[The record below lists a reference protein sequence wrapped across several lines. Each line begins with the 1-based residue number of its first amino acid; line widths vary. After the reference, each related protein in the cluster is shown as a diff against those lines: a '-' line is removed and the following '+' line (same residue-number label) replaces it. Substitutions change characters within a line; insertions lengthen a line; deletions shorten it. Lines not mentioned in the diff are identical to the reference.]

1 MRFLL
6 TILLGSLLV
15 FTAGAQ
21 KTAKISAVVNGY
33 NGRVVDFE
41 FIDNPDNNMQ
51 YPYADGKRMEFE
63 VELKEP
69 SLMKLNRWTWVM
81 VCPGDEIH
89 AEVSYNGKNVKTTKF
104 SGSEQAVLLN
114 QTVQDARDTRVG
126 IHYKMNPLAA
136 VVTLVPV
143 EKYYNMSLEQWK
155 KESGMLEAIKGQVN
169 EEAYHYIYSE
179 LEGIFLSNVVNYP
192 FIDADVNKRAQA
204 EIPSDY
210 WNVLDGYRMR
220 SDKASLKSFSYLNW
234 LLTYKEYS
242 DRRAAQQKG
251 ESFHLEGDLQKGFDS
266 LTAFYDGEVLD
277 AALYVYLYNAITKQQ
292 DFAKI
297 SQLAKT
303 YYKKYNHT
311 KSYKTTLQEM
321 MK

>member
-1 MRFLL
+1 MKFVLTLFLGC
-6 TILLGSLLV
+6 LLAFS
-15 FTAGAQ
+15 AGAQ
-21 KTAKISAVVNGY
+21 KTARISAVVNGY
-33 NGRVVDFE
+33 NGKVVDFE

-69 SLMKLNRWTWVM
+69 SLMKLNRWVWVI

-89 AEVSYNGKNVKTTKF
+89 AEVAYNGKNVKTTRF

-114 QTVQDARDTRVG
+114 QTVQDARDSRIS

-136 VVTLVPV
+136 VVTLIPV
-143 EKYYNMSLEQWK
+143 EKYYNMSREQWK
-155 KESGMLEAIKGQVN
+155 KESGMLEAVKDKVN
-169 EEAYHYIYSE
+169 AEAYRYIYSE
-179 LEGIFLSNVVNYP
+179 LEGIFLSNLVNYP
-192 FIDADVNKRAQA
+192 FIDADVNKKGQA
-204 EIPSDY
+204 ELPAGY
-210 WNVLDGYRMR
+210 WNVLDGYQVR

-234 LLTYKEYS
+234 LLAYKEYC
-242 DRRAAQQKG
+242 DRRTAQQKG
-251 ESFHLEGDLQKGFDS
+251 ETFRYESDLQKGFDG
-266 LTAFYDGEVLD
+266 LTVFYQGEALD

-297 SQLAKT
+297 SQLAKI

-311 KSYKTTLQEM
+311 KTYKTTLQEM